1 MSSNHPIIS
10 VTGSSGAGTTSVK
23 DAFARI
29 FSRQQIQAA
38 FIDGDSYHRY
48 NRQELQQLL
57 AQQQQTNKKQKF
69 SHLALEA
76 NLLTELEKL
85 FISYSTTG
93 TGKFRNYV
101 HAENKELI
109 EAGFQVGTF
118 TPWQDLPANTDL
130 MLYEGLHGGLVT
142 PEYNLAQY
150 ADLLIGVAPS
160 INLEWIQKIDRDTKL
175 RGYSQEAVID
185 AIDARMPDYLRFM
198 LPQFSRTHINFQ
210 RVPLTDTSNPF
221 DIESPPLA
229 DESFIVI
236 RFRGAAKAD
245 YPYLLSMIKDSFM
258 TRPNTLVIPGAKMQ
272 LALELIMLPKIEE
285 LLGKSCY

>member
-1 MSSNHPIIS
+1 MSRKHPIIS

-29 FSRQQIQAA
+29 FIRQGIRAA
-38 FIDGDSYHRY
+38 FVDGDSFHRY
-48 NRQELQQLL
+48 SRSGLNELL
-57 AQQQQTNKKQKF
+57 AAYPDKKESF

-76 NLLTELEKL
+76 NLLTELEEL
-85 FISYSTTG
+85 FIRYSSE
-93 TGKFRNYV
+93 GKGRFRQYV
-101 HAENKELI
+101 HAENNELI
-109 EAGFQVGTF
+109 EAGYKVGSF
-118 TPWQDLPANTDL
+118 TPWQDLPTPTDL
-130 MLYEGLHGGLVT
+130 LLYEGLHGGLVT

-160 INLEWIQKIDRDTKL
+160 INLEWVQKIDRDTKL

-185 AIDARMPDYLRFM
+185 AIKARMDDYMHLI

-229 DESFIVI
+229 DESFFVI
-236 RFRGAAKAD
+236 RFRGTAKPD
-245 YPYLLSMIKDSFM
+245 YPYLLAMIKDSFM

-272 LALELIMLPKIEE
+272 LAIELIMLPKIEE
-285 LLGKSCY
+285 LLSKGR

>member
-1 MSSNHPIIS
+1 MTKKHPIIS
-10 VTGSSGAGTTSVK
+10 VTGSSGAGTTRVK

-29 FSRQQIQAA
+29 FTRQAIHAA
-38 FIDGDSYHRY
+38 FIDGDSYHRF
-48 NRQELQQLL
+48 NRQELQELQ
-57 AQQQQTNKKQKF
+57 AQQQNTKQKF

-76 NLLTELEKL
+76 NLLSELEEL
-85 FISYSTTG
+85 FISYKASG

-118 TPWQDLPANTDL
+118 TPWQNLPANTDL

-236 RFRGAAKAD
+236 RFRGPAKAD

-285 LLGKSCY
+285 LLGKPCY